1 MTDAEMIALI
11 RGIVTTQIDN
21 NEADEGDK
29 YLSSAHYAMEAIE
42 AVLDGNLNSS
52 ILRQFK
58 EGMSS

>member
-1 MTDAEMIALI
+1 MTDTEKVALI
-11 RGIVTTQIDN
+11 SSIVQTQIDN

-29 YLSSAHYAMEAIE
+29 YLASAHYAMEAIE